1 MNKFLNKGDKMKKV
15 QQNKTPE
22 QLKLENI
29 MGYCYGTEHYYK
41 NQLLPFV
48 YTDGVKTFV
57 ENAVGGAFW
66 FLTEVMILAKYIKEF
81 ASIVL
86 KVENGKAD
94 ILVDKQNKKHISY
107 TDCPDGEW
115 EFFCEPE
122 SKVLMWRGEY

>member
-1 MNKFLNKGDKMKKV
+1 MKKA

-29 MGYCYGTEHYYK
+29 MAYCYGTEHYYR
-41 NQLLPFV
+41 NNLLPFV

-57 ENAVGGAFW
+57 ENAGGGAFW
-66 FLTEVMILAKYIKEF
+66 FLTEVMAFAKSIKDF

-94 ILVDKQNKKHISY
+94 ILVDKQNKKHIAY
-107 TDCPDGEW
+107 TDCSDGYW
-115 EFFCEPE
+115 EFFYEPE
-122 SKVLMWRGEY
+122 QRLLFWNGEY

>member
-1 MNKFLNKGDKMKKV
+1 MNKFLNKGEQM
-15 QQNKTPE
+15 KTPE

-57 ENAVGGAFW
+57 ENAGGGAFW
-66 FLTEVMILAKYIKEF
+66 FLTEVMILVKDIKDF
-81 ASIVL
+81 ASVVL
-86 KVENGKAD
+86 KVKNGKAD
-94 ILVDKQNKKHISY
+94 ILVDKNNKKHIAY
-107 TDCPDGEW
+107 TDCPDGDW
-115 EFFCEPE
+115 EFFYEPE

>member
-1 MNKFLNKGDKMKKV
+1 MKKA

-29 MGYCYGTEHYYK
+29 MAYCYGTEHYYR
-41 NQLLPFV
+41 NSLLPFV

-57 ENAVGGAFW
+57 ENAGGGAFW
-66 FLTEVMILAKYIKEF
+66 FLTEVMILVKNVVDF

-94 ILVDKQNKKHISY
+94 ILVDKKNKKHIAY
-107 TDCPDGEW
+107 TDCPDGYW
-115 EFFCEPE
+115 EFFYEPE
-122 SKVLMWRGEY
+122 QRILFWNGEY